1 MSKDLTFNESLKEK
15 EIKRLTNSLGKE
27 EPVKGILSDE
37 EILEYAGD
45 SKAASTIRLENGNDD
60 LSDKIN
66 IHKKNIIII
75 YAILLVPLILSY
87 YYASSGN
94 LFASILFLI
103 IVLAYV
109 NYPLYFLYIK
119 DYNKPNDIKKQAHIN
134 NAETTANTNKSNN
147 IQSFNVY
154 KSQIDDLKS
163 LYVVKEKN
171 AKELIEKRF
180 EPPQI
185 TYDRFT
191 STVDK
196 CTELFNN
203 QADVALNVI
212 NLATE
217 HTTEIDQEIESKID
231 VLKSIIEKIDSLTN
245 ELIVN
250 IGESQSESD
259 NNVKNLLEDMENL
272 IESVDEYK

>member
-1 MSKDLTFNESLKEK
+1 MSKDMEFNESLKEK
-15 EIKRLTNSLGKE
+15 EIKRLTDSLGKE

-45 SKAASTIRLENGNDD
+45 SRASSTIRLENGNDD
-60 LSDKIN
+60 LSDKMN
-66 IHKKNIIII
+66 IHKKNMLIL
-75 YAILLVPLILSY
+75 YAVLLVPLILSY
-87 YYASSGN
+87 NYASSGN

-119 DYNKPNDIKKQAHIN
+119 DYAKPKDIKKQELKN
-134 NAETTANTNKSNN
+134 NAETTTTNKSNN
-147 IQSFNVY
+147 LQSFNVY
-154 KSQIDDLKS
+154 KSQIEDLKS
-163 LYVVKEKN
+163 LYDAKEKI
-171 AKELIEKRF
+171 AKDLIEKRF

-203 QADVALNVI
+203 QVDVALNVI

-217 HTTEIDQEIESKID
+217 HTPEIDQEIESKID

-250 IGESQSESD
+250 IGESKSESD
-259 NNVKNLLEDMENL
+259 NSVKNLLEDMENL
-272 IESVDEYK
+272 IDSVDEYK